1 MIAAADAFE
10 ELESDV
16 RRYCRLWP
24 AVFSK
29 ARGSHIYDE
38 CGNRYLD
45 FFSGAGTL
53 NYGHNHPHLKDA
65 LLRYLQD
72 DSIVHSLDMYTTAKR
87 QFLRALQEHIL
98 APRGLRYKA
107 QFPGPAGCTAVE
119 AALKLARKYT
129 GRSGVVTFTNSFHGM
144 TLGALAVSGQ
154 AALRKTAGALASDV
168 IVLPYDRGGHDGE
181 ECCSQLD
188 RLLDDDAIAVPAAM
202 IIETVQGEG
211 GMHTASAGWLQHLA
225 SFCRRRNILI
235 IVDDVQ
241 MGCGRTGPFFSFEHA
256 GITPDIVCLSKSLS
270 GFGLPF
276 ALTLLRPELDV
287 WRPGEHSGTFRGLNL
302 AFVTASAAIDL
313 WRDDLFEQ
321 LTLGKGRLV
330 ENALRA
336 IAAEHGFAD
345 DAVRGRGMAWGL
357 AFPDQ
362 ENASRVCRRAFE
374 SGLLVETS
382 GSGGEVI
389 KLLPSLTIADD
400 DLALG
405 LETFQ
410 AALRTAGRPALAA
423 DSAATADE
431 DAGTLSRASRSL

>member
-29 ARGSHIYDE
+29 AKGSHIYDE
-38 CGNRYLD
+38 RGGRYLD
-45 FFSGAGTL
+45 FFAGAGTL

-87 QFLRALQEHIL
+87 QFLEAFQQDIL
-98 APRGLRYKA
+98 APRGFRYKA

-129 GRSGVVTFTNSFHGM
+129 GRSSVATFTNSFHGM

-154 AALRKTAGALASDV
+154 ASLRKAAGPLAGDV
-168 IVLPYDRGGHDGE
+168 IVLPYDRAGHNCE
-181 ECCSQLD
+181 EACTQLD
-188 RLLDDDAIAVPAAM
+188 RLLDEGAIETPAAM
-202 IIETVQGEG
+202 IVETTQGEG
-211 GMHTASAGWLQHLA
+211 GMQTASAGWLRQLA
-225 SFCRRRNILI
+225 SFCGKRGVLL

-256 GITPDIVCLSKSLS
+256 GITPDMVCLSKSLS

-287 WRPGEHSGTFRGLNL
+287 WTPGEHSGTFRGLNL
-302 AFVTASAAIDL
+302 AFVTAAAAIDL
-313 WRDDLFEQ
+313 WRDGVLEQ
-321 LTLGKGRLV
+321 STLAKGIV
-330 ENALRA
+330 VQDALRA
-336 IAAEHGFAD
+336 IAADHGFPE

-357 AFPDQ
+357 AFRDKDVAGQ
-362 ENASRVCRRAFE
+362 VCRHAFE

-389 KLLPSLTIADD
+389 KLLPPLTIADG

-405 LETFQ
+405 LDIFQ
-410 AALRTAGRPALAA
+410 AALRSAQRDLLASDSGQEA
-423 DSAATADE
+423 DTGT
-431 DAGTLSRASRSL
+431 GTLSRA